1 MKAMKKIAL
10 NLVCLMGMLQIFAD
24 AGSKVNT
31 TTGTVNAA
39 TGAASTNGNMTAELK
54 TFYDTELLENA
65 RMGVYY
71 AQFAKKQRLPKRHGK
86 TMEWRKP
93 NTFKKASKLQEGVI
107 PTGQEFG
114 MTTKVAS
121 IFQMG
126 TYVAVSDQLEL
137 HAYDPLIL
145 IMTEEMGASASETQ
159 ETLIRDALLAGTNVL
174 YCDNINVSTGAVD
187 STPTSCDT
195 MKDTATVK
203 CYLTAKMV
211 KKAVTI
217 LKKNKVPKIG
227 GYYVAVVHPSV
238 AEDLRNCNGFE
249 EAIKYA
255 SPENLLNGEIGRY
268 AGARFIENPDAPV
281 LKGATYQ
288 NGASGATY
296 ATYFFGKDAFGIV
309 DPEGG
314 ALEMIVKDKK
324 EIGGPL
330 EQFSTIGYKFETNGA
345 TMLYPERT
353 LRVMSCSSYSATDD
367 TNYDASFYPA

>member
-1 MKAMKKIAL
+1 MKYVIQKMI
-10 NLVCLMGMLQIFAD
+10 LVMFQLFAD

-39 TGAASTNGNMTAELK
+39 TGAATTNTNMSAELK
-54 TFYDTELLENA
+54 VFYDTELLENA
-65 RMGVYY
+65 RMGQYY
-71 AQFAKKQRLPKRHGK
+71 AQFAKKQKLPKRHGK

-93 NTFKKASKLQEGVI
+93 NTFKKASVLQEGVI

-126 TYVAVSDQLEL
+126 TYVAVSDQLDL
-137 HAYDPLIL
+137 HGYDPLCL

-159 ETLIRDALLAGTNVL
+159 ETLIRDGLLTGTNVL
-174 YCDNINVSTGAVD
+174 YCDNVTVATNAVE
-187 STPTSCDT
+187 STPTSCAT
-195 MKDTATVK
+195 MKDTETIK
-203 CYLTAKMV
+203 CYLTTRMV

-217 LKKNKVPKIG
+217 MKKNKVPKIG

-238 AEDLRNCNGFE
+238 SEDLRNCQGFE

-255 SPENLLNGEIGRY
+255 APENLLNGEIGRY
-268 AGARFIENPDAPV
+268 AGVRFIENPDAPV
-281 LKGATYQ
+281 LKGETYQ
-288 NGASGATY
+288 NAAAGCTY
-296 ATYFFGKDAFGIV
+296 ASYFFGKDAFGVI

-314 ALEMIVKDKK
+314 ALEMIMKDQK

-330 EQFSTIGYKFETNGA
+330 EQFSTIGYKLETNGV
-345 TMLYPERT
+345 TLLYTERV
-353 LRVMSCSSYSATDD
+353 LRVMSCSSYSATDES
-367 TNYDASFYPA
+367 NYDKDFYPAA

>member
-1 MKAMKKIAL
+1 MNNVMFYTI
-10 NLVCLMGMLQIFAD
+10 CTILQLFAD

-39 TGAASTNGNMTAELK
+39 TGAATTNSNMGPELK
-54 TFYDTELLENA
+54 VYYDTELLENA

-71 AQFAKKQRLPKRHGK
+71 AQFAKKQPLPRRHGK

-137 HAYDPLIL
+137 HAYDPLIT

-174 YCDNINVSTGAVD
+174 YCDNVTVSTGAVE
-187 STPTSCDT
+187 STPESCAQ
-195 MKDTATVK
+195 MKDTASIK
-203 CYLTAKMV
+203 CYLTDKMV
-211 KKAVTI
+211 KKAVTVM
-217 LKKNKVPKIG
+217 KKNKVPRIG
-227 GYYVAVVHPSV
+227 GYYVGVVHPSV
-238 AEDLRNCNGFE
+238 AEDLRNCPGFE
-249 EAIKYA
+249 EAMKYA
-255 SPENLLNGEIGRY
+255 SPENMLNGEIGRY
-268 AGARFIENPDAPV
+268 AGCRFIENPDAPV
-281 LKGATYQ
+281 L
-288 NGASGATY
+288 SGDYNNAAGGKTY
-296 ATYFFGKDAFGIV
+296 ASYIFGKDAFGIV

-314 ALEMIVKDKK
+314 SMEMIVKDKS

-345 TMLYPERT
+345 TLLYPERV

-367 TNYDASFYPA
+367 TNYDADFYPG